1 MALNVKSPGG
11 HNRLHASYKCPKRD
25 GTFVLSEIRRFIYR
39 RGKSILAQIR
49 NKPISVYGIQYDI
62 FHSSVPQPYRDLI
75 LYERYEFNEVKLVQK
90 YMNPTTPVI
99 ELGAGL
105 GVVSCVIS
113 LIAYGTDHIAVEAN
127 TALIDNLQH
136 QRDINELH
144 FDIINMAYHP
154 TYDCVEFD
162 NSDQFS
168 ERSVIQSE
176 NNSTQTI
183 DAVNLETLSNSFK
196 QPRFNLVCDIEGLE
210 WIMIQEE
217 GNLLSDKA
225 MNVVLETHP
234 DKVPVIELVDRMDTL
249 GFKKADE
256 KGNVYAF
263 ANKKT
268 A

>member
-1 MALNVKSPGG
+1 VS
-11 HNRLHASYKCPKRD
+11 
-25 GTFVLSEIRRFIYR
+25 SEITRFIYR
-39 RGKSILAQIR
+39 RSKSILAQIR

-136 QRDINELH
+136 QRDINKLH

-154 TYDCVEFD
+154 THDCVEFD

-234 DKVPVIELVDRMDTL
+234 DKVPVMELVDRMDTL
-249 GFKKADE
+249 GFKKVDE

-268 A
+268 AYHGSNKDSVVRDSSDTDQMFA